1 MRKMMKRTGA
11 VVLSLAVAMSM
22 LFSLAALPQ
31 MKVSAAGEMS
41 RLKKWSLVAAM
52 LGDDAYFTGKP
63 TDETAAKYTAAEYFW
78 NGEEKVLASDFC
90 SQVKDYF
97 AGEEDFDEA
106 KLANIGENDFFS
118 YDSATQEVTIK
129 GVYGGYLLQCIELGQ
144 SEDGNDDDGV
154 WVDPEEP
161 NLKPYY
167 TILEFNDDGAIVSYK
182 KLSDEAVQFTFD
194 VGLENEDGEV
204 TNSLTTETNKVF
216 IPKNC
221 TAKFSYWITIKA
233 DEDKMPVQF
242 TSDGVLGDIFAL
254 DLTSASPKI
263 VSTEDDILSTEKTG
277 STQIT
282 YEVTSPGVT
291 LFKQTVPCTCF
302 ELSVE
307 GCDSP
312 YGWINML
319 PKESMTLKANIKGY
333 DSKKVTYMWDSRKY
347 GIAKGGSTCPV
358 KAPSSLGEGTVD
370 ISPCFDGE
378 SVEYSYEQA
387 VNVRNCKLA
396 VSINDMKTFKKA
408 TEPLKVGETYW
419 LNLGGA
425 DWGWNYKNGSHTF
438 YKIKLSQN
446 GKTLNIDDNEK
457 VLKSDFANIGIGA
470 GGGVPNR
477 ILTPKKAG
485 TLTITG
491 TIYRNGKAFKTV
503 TKKVNITNKVSVKM
517 TTLSSVKNVKGKK
530 MLVNG
535 KRIHPEMVTR
545 SSILQA
551 VNLPK
556 EIRQRQSVKIV
567 QQAVRSVS

>member
-1 MRKMMKRTGA
+1 MRKMMKRAGA

-52 LGDDAYFTGKP
+52 LGDDVYFTEKP

-129 GVYGGYLLQCIELGQ
+129 GVYGGDSLQCIELGQ
-144 SEDGNDDDGV
+144 SEDGNDDYGV

-161 NLKPYY
+161 DLKPYY
-167 TILEFNDDGAIVSYK
+167 TILEVNDDGAIVSYK
-182 KLSDEAVQFTFD
+182 KLSDDAVQFTFD

-216 IPKNC
+216 IPKDY

-233 DEDKMPVQF
+233 DEDKMLVQF

-254 DLTSASPKI
+254 DLKSVSPKI

-282 YEVTSPGVT
+282 YEVTSSETGVT

-347 GIAKGGSTCPV
+347 GIAEGGSTCTV

-378 SVEYSYEQA
+378 PVEYSYEQA

-419 LNLGGA
+419 LNLDGA

-446 GKTLNIDDNEK
+446 GKTLSIDDN
-457 VLKSDFANIGIGA
+457 
-470 GGGVPNR
+470 
-477 ILTPKKAG
+477 
-485 TLTITG
+485 
-491 TIYRNGKAFKTV
+491 
-503 TKKVNITNKVSVKM
+503 
-517 TTLSSVKNVKGKK
+517 
-530 MLVNG
+530 
-535 KRIHPEMVTR
+535 
-545 SSILQA
+545 
-551 VNLPK
+551 
-556 EIRQRQSVKIV
+556 
-567 QQAVRSVS
+567 

>member
-1 MRKMMKRTGA
+1 
-11 VVLSLAVAMSM
+11 
-22 LFSLAALPQ
+22 
-31 MKVSAAGEMS
+31 
-41 RLKKWSLVAAM
+41 
-52 LGDDAYFTGKP
+52 
-63 TDETAAKYTAAEYFW
+63 
-78 NGEEKVLASDFC
+78 
-90 SQVKDYF
+90 
-97 AGEEDFDEA
+97 
-106 KLANIGENDFFS
+106 
-118 YDSATQEVTIK
+118 
-129 GVYGGYLLQCIELGQ
+129 
-144 SEDGNDDDGV
+144 
-154 WVDPEEP
+154 
-161 NLKPYY
+161 
-167 TILEFNDDGAIVSYK
+167 
-182 KLSDEAVQFTFD
+182 
-194 VGLENEDGEV
+194 
-204 TNSLTTETNKVF
+204 
-216 IPKNC
+216 
-221 TAKFSYWITIKA
+221 
-233 DEDKMPVQF
+233 MPVQF

-254 DLTSASPKI
+254 DLKSVSPKI

-282 YEVTSPGVT
+282 YEVTSSETGVT

-347 GIAKGGSTCPV
+347 GIAEGGSTCTV

-457 VLKSDFANIGIGA
+457 GLKSDFANIGIGA

-503 TKKVNITNKVSVKM
+503 TKTVKITNKVSVKM

-530 MLVNG
+530 MLVKWKKNTSGNG
-535 KRIHPEMVTR
+535 YQIQYSTSSKFAKGNKTKTISKNSTTSCTISKLSKNKTYYVRIRTCKKVAKKTYY
-545 SSILQA
+545 SGWST
-551 VNLPK
+551 VK
-556 EIRQRQSVKIV
+556 KVKITK
-567 QQAVRSVS
+567 

>member
-1 MRKMMKRTGA
+1 M
-11 VVLSLAVAMSM
+11 
-22 LFSLAALPQ
+22 
-31 MKVSAAGEMS
+31 
-41 RLKKWSLVAAM
+41 
-52 LGDDAYFTGKP
+52 
-63 TDETAAKYTAAEYFW
+63 
-78 NGEEKVLASDFC
+78 
-90 SQVKDYF
+90 
-97 AGEEDFDEA
+97 
-106 KLANIGENDFFS
+106 
-118 YDSATQEVTIK
+118 
-129 GVYGGYLLQCIELGQ
+129 
-144 SEDGNDDDGV
+144 
-154 WVDPEEP
+154 
-161 NLKPYY
+161 
-167 TILEFNDDGAIVSYK
+167 
-182 KLSDEAVQFTFD
+182 
-194 VGLENEDGEV
+194 
-204 TNSLTTETNKVF
+204 
-216 IPKNC
+216 
-221 TAKFSYWITIKA
+221 
-233 DEDKMPVQF
+233 
-242 TSDGVLGDIFAL
+242 
-254 DLTSASPKI
+254 
-263 VSTEDDILSTEKTG
+263 
-277 STQIT
+277 
-282 YEVTSPGVT
+282 
-291 LFKQTVPCTCF
+291 
-302 ELSVE
+302 
-307 GCDSP
+307 P

-347 GIAKGGSTCPV
+347 GIAEGGSTCTV

-457 VLKSDFANIGIGA
+457 GLKSDFANIGIGA

-503 TKKVNITNKVSVKM
+503 TKKVKITNKVSVKM

-530 MLVNG
+530 MLVKWKKNTSGNG
-535 KRIHPEMVTR
+535 YQIQYSTSSKFAKGNKTKTISKNSTTSCTISKLSKNKTYYVRICTCKKVAKKTYY
-545 SSILQA
+545 SGWST
-551 VNLPK
+551 VK
-556 EIRQRQSVKIV
+556 KVKITK
-567 QQAVRSVS
+567 

>member
-1 MRKMMKRTGA
+1 M
-11 VVLSLAVAMSM
+11 
-22 LFSLAALPQ
+22 
-31 MKVSAAGEMS
+31 
-41 RLKKWSLVAAM
+41 
-52 LGDDAYFTGKP
+52 
-63 TDETAAKYTAAEYFW
+63 
-78 NGEEKVLASDFC
+78 
-90 SQVKDYF
+90 
-97 AGEEDFDEA
+97 
-106 KLANIGENDFFS
+106 
-118 YDSATQEVTIK
+118 
-129 GVYGGYLLQCIELGQ
+129 
-144 SEDGNDDDGV
+144 
-154 WVDPEEP
+154 
-161 NLKPYY
+161 
-167 TILEFNDDGAIVSYK
+167 
-182 KLSDEAVQFTFD
+182 
-194 VGLENEDGEV
+194 ENEDGEV

-254 DLTSASPKI
+254 DLKSASPKI

-282 YEVTSPGVT
+282 YEVTSPETGVT

-347 GIAKGGSTCPV
+347 GIAEGGSTCTV

-457 VLKSDFANIGIGA
+457 GLKSDFANIGIGA

-530 MLVNG
+530 MLVKWKKNTSGNG
-535 KRIHPEMVTR
+535 YQIQYSTSSKFAKGNKTKTISKNSTTSCTISKLSKNKTYYVRIRTCKKVAKKTYY
-545 SSILQA
+545 SGWST
-551 VNLPK
+551 VK
-556 EIRQRQSVKIV
+556 KVKITK
-567 QQAVRSVS
+567 